1 MGEFHS
7 AVNRIPVLRRAA
19 ARLVDG
25 GRLPAALFTDH
36 EAAGHD
42 RLHPRRWSGTIDLR
56 MTLMTPL
63 VLGEQD
69 ASPDGRQAGTVRLPR
84 DTSGGVVVPPT
95 MVKGMLSRAYE
106 ALTASRFRAL
116 QPRADRLTYRSDAA
130 DSLRLVPLR
139 VTRVNEDGS
148 LEAELLAGSSTQ
160 TVSHDGKRIP
170 VMRAAAMQ
178 TGYKGSAT
186 LVLDG
191 RGRRLTAMT
200 HHGKQLRCHL
210 ALYVHGS
217 GRYAFWHVTHL
228 GVGEAEP
235 EEAFTVGGE
244 SAIPKYMNE
253 YDVTGYV
260 YRTASDQDAE
270 QPWLLYEKKRY
281 ERVFFTTEK
290 EPLTVTITPEVA
302 RGYTIVAN
310 SYREQREEEE
320 RRQVRAGRTQRAN
333 RVTEKALAGKEAG
346 HPGLAEGDLAY
357 ALLGEESY
365 REDNTLIRG
374 VAHKVVQLVPT
385 MIGRRAYD
393 FSPQDLGRAQGVLPL
408 ASRCEASAADRLFGY
423 VVQDAPEGAVGGDVA
438 ARGRV
443 AVGVVDTSQA
453 QVTRGR
459 GELLAPL
466 LSPKPASARRFLTDS
481 ETGRTPADGGR
492 PLPRPRLFFIP
503 GQYLGLAAYPVHRG
517 VLGRKGLPREATS
530 VPPQE
535 GLDVPADTVRLRVRD
550 WLETGSVLTCRL
562 RVDDVEPEEL
572 AALLWLLDPR
582 NLVPASE
589 RTGQAVGF
597 MRMGLGKPLGLGVVK
612 VEVPEGGVRVHTG
625 QALADGYRSLE
636 GCLGVVPTT
645 PPPTLSDGVLDVL
658 DRRPWVRA
666 MQRAAYGYTD
676 GVPVRYM
683 SLKENRANNQ
693 TEEGRPKKGRGQSP
707 TPLADPPRPLSI
719 ENPARRQGR
728 QVPGPPQRRGG
739 YGGRGGHGGR
749 RW

>member
-1 MGEFHS
+1 
-7 AVNRIPVLRRAA
+7 
-19 ARLVDG
+19 
-25 GRLPAALFTDH
+25 
-36 EAAGHD
+36 
-42 RLHPRRWSGTIDLR
+42 
-56 MTLMTPL
+56 
-63 VLGEQD
+63 
-69 ASPDGRQAGTVRLPR
+69 
-84 DTSGGVVVPPT
+84 
-95 MVKGMLSRAYE
+95 
-106 ALTASRFRAL
+106 
-116 QPRADRLTYRSDAA
+116 
-130 DSLRLVPLR
+130 
-139 VTRVNEDGS
+139 
-148 LEAELLAGSSTQ
+148 
-160 TVSHDGKRIP
+160 
-170 VMRAAAMQ
+170 
-178 TGYKGSAT
+178 
-186 LVLDG
+186 
-191 RGRRLTAMT
+191 MT

-217 GRYAFWHVTHL
+217 GKYAFWHVTHL

-244 SAIPKYMNE
+244 AAIPKYVNE

-310 SYREQREEEE
+310 SYREQREEEK
-320 RRQVRAGRTQRAN
+320 RRQVKAGRTQRAN

-374 VAHKVVQLVPT
+374 RAHKVVQLVPT
-385 MIGRRAYD
+385 MIGRRAYES
-393 FSPQDLGRAQGVLPL
+393 SPQDLGRAQGVLPL

-459 GELLAPL
+459 DELLAPL

-481 ETGRTPADGGR
+481 ETGRTPVDGGR
-492 PLPRPRLFFIP
+492 PLPRPGLFTP

-517 VLGRKGLPREATS
+517 VLGRKGLPQEATS

-597 MRMGLGKPLGLGVVK
+597 MRMGLGKPLGLGVIK

-636 GCLGVVPTT
+636 GCLGVVPTA
-645 PPPTLSDGVLDVL
+645 PPPTLPDGVLDVL
-658 DRRPWVRA
+658 DRRPWVAA

-693 TEEGRPKKGRGQSP
+693 TERGRPREGRGQSP

-719 ENPARRQGR
+719 EIPARRQGR
-728 QVPGPPQRRGG
+728 SRARRSGAEATGAVGAVDGELQTGQPQPARGGAHRRRAAAGPAAVGHGPPPGAGRWHHGCRGHPRCR
-739 YGGRGGHGGR
+739 GRCRGR
-749 RW
+749 